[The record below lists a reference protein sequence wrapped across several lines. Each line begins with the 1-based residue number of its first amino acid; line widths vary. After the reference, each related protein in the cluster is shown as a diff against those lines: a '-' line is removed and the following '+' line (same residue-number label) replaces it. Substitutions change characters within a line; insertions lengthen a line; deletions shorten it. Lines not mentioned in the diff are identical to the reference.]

1 MEDLYS
7 EIGRLTTQ
15 LSLAQKKKL
24 ESTLTR
30 SERSSL
36 IDWETKEVSIKAK
49 ASLLSLNRTSLY
61 YKPKGPSAEEIEI
74 KHRIDRLHLDHP
86 SFGSRKITACLRRM
100 GHVANRKRIRRYM
113 REMGITAVYP
123 GPNLSRRN
131 QQHKVY
137 PYLLRNLTP
146 DHPDHVWGIDITY
159 IALRR
164 GWMYLVAVVDW
175 YSRYIVD
182 WELSDSL
189 HTGFVA
195 TALSRAFSGA
205 RPEILN
211 SDQGCQFTSQDYIDL
226 LKGNGVKISMD
237 GRGRALDNAI
247 TERFWRTLK
256 VEEVY
261 LKEYTTPRQA
271 RQEIARFIDLY
282 NHWRPHQSLGYS
294 TPAEFYYEAAQGAYA
309 NRGVASKSCLDTGVH
324 FT

>member
-1 MEDLYS
+1 MEDPYS

-15 LSLAQKKKL
+15 LSWLKKKL
-24 ESTLTR
+24 GSTLTR
-30 SERSSL
+30 NERSSL
-36 IDWETKEVSIKAK
+36 VDWETKEVSIKTQ

-61 YKPKGPSAEEIEI
+61 YEPKDPSDEEVDI
-74 KHRIDRLHLDHP
+74 KHRIDRLHLDYP

-100 GHVANRKRIRRYM
+100 GYVVNRKRIRRYM
-113 REMGITAVYP
+113 RQMGVTAVYP
-123 GPNLSRRN
+123 GPNLSKRN

-146 DHPDHVWGIDITY
+146 AHPDHVWGIDITY
-159 IALRR
+159 IALR
-164 GWMYLVAVVDW
+164 GSWMYLVAIVDW

-189 HTGFVA
+189 HTDFVA
-195 TALSRAFSGA
+195 TVVSRALRGS

-226 LKGNGVKISMD
+226 LKRNGVKISMD

-256 VEEVY
+256 VGEVY
-261 LKEYTTPRQA
+261 LKEYATPRQA

-282 NHWRPHQSLGYS
+282 NNWRPHQSLSYS
-294 TPAEFYYEAAQGAYA
+294 TPAEFYYGAAPGAYA
-309 NRGVASKSCLDTGVH
+309 NRGVA
-324 FT
+324 